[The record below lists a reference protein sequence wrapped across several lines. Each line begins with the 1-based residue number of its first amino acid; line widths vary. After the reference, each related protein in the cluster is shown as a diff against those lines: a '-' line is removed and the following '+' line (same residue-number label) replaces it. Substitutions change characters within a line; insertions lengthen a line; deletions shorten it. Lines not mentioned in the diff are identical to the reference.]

1 MKKHNKIVCGLS
13 FMTFT
18 TVCTAVYATHNG
30 LDNETEKNQ
39 KIVTSMICITIPK
52 NDKKERIKRKNKFV
66 PQTEP
71 VFNKPKKRDL
81 KAAQKNEARDSL
93 RMSNVLM
100 ADSQNKDEEKNQ
112 LLAKCIYNINN
123 KVKPEIIRIGI
134 SKLKL
139 YKDFKLNQKNIELKE
154 KKPIDT
160 LIEYCQSNKLQEE
173 IRIGQKAVNEQ
184 LKQILAKLPKTLP
197 VYDISTLTPGS
208 RLRMSAILK
217 KSLSKIKAIQQGLSN
232 IIKPF
237 ESLPQEQLT
246 GERQMLGAFGDTQK

>member
-52 NDKKERIKRKNKFV
+52 NDKKERINRKNQFLQ
-66 PQTEP
+66 PTAP
-71 VFNKPKKRDL
+71 VVKPKKRDL

-93 RMSNVLM
+93 QMRKMQIEY
-100 ADSQNKDEEKNQ
+100 SQNKEGEKNQ
-112 LLAKCIYNINN
+112 LLANFIYHLNKNI
-123 KVKPEIIRIGI
+123 KPEIIRIGV
-134 SKLKL
+134 SKLSL
-139 YKDFKLNQKNIELKE
+139 CKDFKLNKKNIELKE

-197 VYDISTLTPGS
+197 VYDINTLTPGS